1 MTVRRA
7 VLRRHVAGSSVLLL
21 LVSCQACA
29 ESTAINGFWRIPED
43 AIRIPL
49 DTALPNLRRLDQA
62 KREHLER
69 ARRRLVAMRPLWS
82 VGAVDGEVHE
92 RWAFPSSAAT
102 DRAGNIYVLDRFL
115 TEVRVFA
122 PDGQFMGS
130 TLRAGDGPLEMRTP
144 LGVSMIPG
152 DTLIVYAHDRIQ
164 LVTGGPTSFEQVGE
178 ITARSSVT
186 AVCQADR
193 NIVTRVAPFDRAGT
207 VRVLDRAGEEL
218 NWYGSMFDHSRDDV
232 SALFSMGGLGCAGPY
247 VSTYFDNMPLLYGY
261 HGATGEKLWTAFLE
275 DFTFPEVQLHDGGGI
290 GRNSKG
296 AEDMVLGMFGVGEGL
311 FLVQVNR
318 IGPASEENG
327 RQRRQVYRRD
337 TYVVLAASGSG
348 VYVGEGLPHIIGVS
362 ADRIQAITGEVV
374 PAVTNFAW

>member
-1 MTVRRA
+1 MNVRRTA
-7 VLRRHVAGSSVLLL
+7 LRQHSAGPAVLLL
-21 LVSCQACA
+21 LVACQACA
-29 ESTAINGFWRIPED
+29 ESPALDAFWRIPED
-43 AIRIPL
+43 AIRIPV
-49 DTALPNLRRLDQA
+49 DTALPNLPRLDQA
-62 KREHLER
+62 EREELER
-69 ARRRLVAMRPLWS
+69 ARRRLLAMRPLWS

-92 RWAFPSSAAT
+92 RWAFPSSAVT

-144 LGVSMIPG
+144 LGVTMIPG
-152 DTLIVYAHDRIQ
+152 DTLLVYAHDRIQ

-296 AEDMVLGMFGVGEGL
+296 PEDMVLGMFGVGEGL
-311 FLVQVNR
+311 FIVQINR

-348 VYVGEGLPHIIGVS
+348 AYVGEGLPHIIGVS
-362 ADRIQAITGEVV
+362 ADGIQAITGEVA
-374 PAVTNFAW
+374 PAVTTFAW